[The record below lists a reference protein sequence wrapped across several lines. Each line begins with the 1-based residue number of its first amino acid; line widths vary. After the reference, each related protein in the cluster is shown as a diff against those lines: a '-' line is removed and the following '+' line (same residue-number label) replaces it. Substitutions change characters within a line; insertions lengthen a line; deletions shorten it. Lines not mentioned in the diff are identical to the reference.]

1 MWHREVGCGVG
12 MWGVE
17 ERRVE
22 EARALQEKME
32 REKKALQASAEK
44 VGCGVVNG
52 VWRRYVGCGG
62 EKGGGGQGAPGE
74 DGAGEESTPGK
85 FRKKVTNLN
94 KSSKSSQPR
103 EKRVSIGKWGVA

>member
-32 REKKALQASAEK
+32 REKKALQASSEK
-44 VGCGVVNG
+44 
-52 VWRRYVGCGG
+52 
-62 EKGGGGQGAPGE
+62 QA
-74 DGAGEESTPGK
+74 
-85 FRKKVTNLN
+85 TNLN
-94 KSSKSSQPR
+94 KLKIMLT
-103 EKRVSIGKWGVA
+103 KRK